1 MSRRGGAC
9 GREGRARRWEGRKE
23 DVEKGGEV
31 GKGEEVGYASMMC
44 YATLGAPT
52 GMSSQS

>member
-9 GREGRARRWEGRKE
+9 GREGRARRWEERKE